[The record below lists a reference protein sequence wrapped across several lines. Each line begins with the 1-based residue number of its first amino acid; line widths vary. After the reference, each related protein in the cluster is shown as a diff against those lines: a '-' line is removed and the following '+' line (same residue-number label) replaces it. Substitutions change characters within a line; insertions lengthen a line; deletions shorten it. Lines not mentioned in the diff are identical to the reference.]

1 MRSNWRIWFTWVFA
15 VLFGVLSTAGEGL
28 HLLPGQG
35 HGHDA
40 CCHDHD
46 DGCNDDGCDDANC
59 VSDSADRSPA
69 APDNAKELAARSPA
83 AVEVH
88 GQPSIASRSTLH
100 LCDDDCAICKFS
112 VRPFGTRQARPFS
125 TGSSCCSSTGRR
137 REIGRRLPLGS
148 SPFLSRARLHSP
160 RRARPNRPLGFAVA
174 TGVVLPCMPF
184 RRLGDAIAR
193 RRVLRDRIVNQSS

>member
-59 VSDSADRSPA
+59 VSDSADHSPA

-100 LCDDDCAICKFS
+100 LCDDDCAICKF
-112 VRPFGTRQARPFS
+112 FGQAVWHTPARPFS

-137 REIGRRLPLGS
+137 RKWS
-148 SPFLSRARLHSP
+148 SSAAGIISLFFRERLHSP
-160 RRARPNRPLGFAVA
+160 RRARPNRPLSFGCHGSRSA
-174 TGVVLPCMPF
+174 LLPF